1 MLWPKEV
8 SWLSEVNCLVE
19 NRVGFGDDGSVSPQ
33 CSDPVS
39 EPPFKSISSSPVT
52 EGDFPRLPTT
62 GQKFKAHLRNGR
74 ITFYVEVRD
83 NTKVPLKPIPGRG
96 QE

>member
-39 EPPFKSISSSPVT
+39 EPPFKSIRSSPVT
-52 EGDFPRLPTT
+52 EGDFPRLSTT
-62 GQKFKAHLRNGR
+62 EQKFKAHLRNGR
-74 ITFYVEVRD
+74 IRFYGEKSGRLD
-83 NTKVPLKPIPGRG
+83 ELFKPFLPTD
-96 QE
+96 E